1 MGTFQAHGAKF
12 NSYDPDMFDPAL
24 AGKYNNANGNGGSSA
39 VNLVQ
44 AKAGQK
50 MTFAVTLNN
59 PAAVSLWF
67 ELFCYLQSFIDV
79 LNPAYVKGNYHY
91 VPLLSL
97 EGLTAHAGTHGG
109 IVGFDQNGTLQI
121 QGDLAV
127 PEASGTIGCSEVS
140 YKSLF
145 KASGIT
151 PWMITGIRFTSKTD
165 AQIDNN
171 ITYFTQSYSGG
182 RTQNPIK
189 PRTYFNPDQF
199 QNFTLDLPIQA
210 GIDIQSGLNVLV
222 NAGET
227 LSLNFFV
234 SMWADQTSS

>member
-1 MGTFQAHGAKF
+1 MGTFKAHQAAF
-12 NSYDPDMFDPAL
+12 DTYDPSMFDPNL
-24 AGKYNNANGNGGSSA
+24 AGKYNNANGAGASA
-39 VNLVQ
+39 LNFVQ
-44 AKAGQK
+44 TKAGQK
-50 MTFAVTLNN
+50 MTFSVTLNN

-67 ELFCYLQSFIDV
+67 ELFCFLNSFTNV
-79 LNPAYVKGNYHY
+79 LNTQYVKGNYKY
-91 VPLLSL
+91 IPLLSL

-109 IVGFDQNGTLQI
+109 VVGFDQTGTLQI

-127 PEASGTIGCSEVS
+127 PEASGTIGCSEIA
-140 YKSLF
+140 YKGLF
-145 KASGIT
+145 EASGIT
-151 PWMITGIRFTSKTD
+151 PFMVTGIRFTCKTD

-199 QNFTLDLPIQA
+199 QNFTLDLPVQC

-234 SMWADQTSS
+234 SVYSDQSSS